1 MSIGLL
7 ELLGGEHVR
16 EWTELLLIEKHG
28 ERVRILVVILVQV
41 VVKQPVTVSL
51 QIDLNASVAPS
62 VLGARLWR
70 LAGRRGGIGEV
81 RLHDLELV
89 VDMEWLEVVGCEELR
104 LVEEWEGGLLGG
116 RHAVGHFCRVE
127 TLNAV

>member
-1 MSIGLL
+1 M
-7 ELLGGEHVR
+7 
-16 EWTELLLIEKHG
+16 
-28 ERVRILVVILVQV
+28 
-41 VVKQPVTVSL
+41 
-51 QIDLNASVAPS
+51 
-62 VLGARLWR
+62 LGARLWR